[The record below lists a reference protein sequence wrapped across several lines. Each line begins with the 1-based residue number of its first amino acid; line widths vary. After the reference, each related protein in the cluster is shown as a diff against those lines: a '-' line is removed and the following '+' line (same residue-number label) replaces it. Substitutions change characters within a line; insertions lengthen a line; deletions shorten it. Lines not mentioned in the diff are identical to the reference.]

1 MKITIQH
8 EGKTILDCETNLAC
22 CVVEEGDGFR
32 CIASVDERTSEDA
45 ALMALALDSLRE
57 TILAE
62 PSIQAAYKTIQRE
75 RKIYRGNGRSIERK

>member
-1 MKITIQH
+1 MKITISH
-8 EGKTILDCETNLAC
+8 EGKTILDCETTLAC

-45 ALMALALDSLRE
+45 ALMALSLDSLRE

-62 PSIQAAYKTIQRE
+62 PSIQEAYKTIQRKRE
-75 RKIYRGNGRSIERK
+75 DL